1 MVHTS
6 RLFTKR
12 NFCVLIIIIVCM
24 SSFIVASTQGNPEKL
39 SEQPSQISIIQEEI
53 PYFDGMNSI
62 RAVIGNSSVGVFYPK
77 VGNPQNLY
85 LYTTFTQKIATIEIY
100 NSRGVLSYRT
110 DLTVQNTVI
119 MSLVSITE
127 FNDGDNNSLVYPSE
141 PINNKSIEFKN
152 VQFLV
157 KKQTET
163 SIDSETEVSYKVS
176 LEASNIKYRSYHEE
190 LEKLS
195 FFFELTL
202 QKDRV
207 TIPNVPIVSIYPR
220 GDQLEILNAINPK
233 ALEAIGL
240 TSRLK
245 FSCNISGWDFQT
257 PNSKLF
263 LKVDTLASEQI
274 LNIQH
279 KLSGISLN
287 RDILK
292 STGILG
298 RVLFNTDKAANIA
311 LDHDESN
318 VRSYTNTKFTGT
330 KFSIGNSMRE
340 FLNFSWSPTVTVDGS
355 TRSVV
360 FQPLF
365 SGQRGLVKSAVNTSF
380 LYLTGGFILPQGT
393 DIYYDPEIEFVEIN
407 PIFVFLQ
414 IPNRSIIQ
422 ENSVIILISGFFV
435 GVLIIFRSRSTK
447 NITKQN

>member
-1 MVHTS
+1 
-6 RLFTKR
+6 
-12 NFCVLIIIIVCM
+12 M

-62 RAVIGNSSVGVFYPK
+62 RAVIGNSSVGVLYPK

-110 DLTVQNTVI
+110 DLTVQNTVF

-176 LEASNIKYRSYHEE
+176 LEASNIKYRSHHEE

-207 TIPNVPIVSIYPR
+207 TISNVPIVSIYPR
-220 GDQLEILNAINPK
+220 GDQLEISNAINPK
-233 ALEAIGL
+233 VLEAIRL

-274 LNIQH
+274 LNTQH
-279 KLSGISLN
+279 KFSGISLN

-298 RVLFNTDKAANIA
+298 RVLFNTDKVANIA

-330 KFSIGNSMRE
+330 KFSIGNSLRK

-407 PIFVFLQ
+407 PIFDFLQ

>member
-1 MVHTS
+1 MVHTP

-12 NFCVLIIIIVCM
+12 NFCVLIVIVICI
-24 SSFIVASTQGNPEKL
+24 SSFIVASTRGTSEKL
-39 SEQPSQISIIQEEI
+39 SKQPSQISIIQEEI

-62 RAVIGNSSVGVFYPK
+62 RAVIGNSSVGVLYPK

-85 LYTTFTQKIATIEIY
+85 LFTTFTQKIATIEIY

-110 DLTVQNTVI
+110 DLIVQNTVI

-127 FNDGDNNSLVYPSE
+127 FNDGDNNSLLNLVE
-141 PINNKSIEFKN
+141 PIHNHTIEFKN

-163 SIDSETEVSYKVS
+163 SIDSETEVNYKVS
-176 LEASNIKYRSYHEE
+176 FEASNISYRSHQ
-190 LEKLS
+190 EKLDHLS
-195 FFFELTL
+195 FFFELSL

-207 TIPNVPIVSIYPR
+207 TVINVPIISIYPR
-220 GDQLEILNAINPK
+220 GSQLEISHAINQK

-245 FSCNISGWDFQT
+245 FSCNISGWDYQT
-257 PNSKLF
+257 PNSKLL

-274 LNIQH
+274 LNTQH
-279 KLSGISLN
+279 KLSGISLT

-298 RVLFNTDKAANIA
+298 RILFNTDQTSNIA
-311 LDHDESN
+311 LDHDETN
-318 VRSYTNTKFTGT
+318 LRSYTNTKFTGT
-330 KFSIGNSMRE
+330 RFSVGNSFRE
-340 FLNFSWSPTVTVDGS
+340 FLNFSWSPTVTVDGNP
-355 TRSVV
+355 RSVV

-365 SGQRGLVKSAVNTSF
+365 SGQRDLARSTVNTSF

-407 PIFVFLQ
+407 PIFDFLQ

-422 ENSVIILISGFFV
+422 ENSIIILISGFFV

-447 NITKQN
+447 NIAK